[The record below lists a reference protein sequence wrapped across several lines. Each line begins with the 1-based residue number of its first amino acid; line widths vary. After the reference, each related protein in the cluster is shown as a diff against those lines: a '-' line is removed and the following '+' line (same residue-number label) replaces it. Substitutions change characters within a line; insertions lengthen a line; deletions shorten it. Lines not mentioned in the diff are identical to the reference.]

1 MSFLGGIV
9 HLYSG
14 SGPFANELA
23 LFGEDLHRS
32 GRGPDKHLPVQ
43 ISTVYTVIS
52 IVKANMVVRGHLRC
66 PPFHVF
72 VRDWRQRHKLPAFFV
87 PVVAAAVG
95 LLGKRSAVE
104 LVQMLPEIPVE
115 LFQTEIVHFLHVME
129 ESLFQNA
136 DGIFD
141 GTLVL
146 GFLYLG
152 RKDNGVVVFCP
163 LCIILVQLR
172 VDPVLVGDD
181 GLLAVVADHQS
192 RNTPKYCK
200 ALLLTAIHCGSLVET
215 MPSA

>member
-1 MSFLGGIV
+1 
-9 HLYSG
+9 
-14 SGPFANELA
+14 
-23 LFGEDLHRS
+23 
-32 GRGPDKHLPVQ
+32 
-43 ISTVYTVIS
+43 
-52 IVKANMVVRGHLRC
+52 
-66 PPFHVF
+66 
-72 VRDWRQRHKLPAFFV
+72 
-87 PVVAAAVG
+87 
-95 LLGKRSAVE
+95 
-104 LVQMLPEIPVE
+104 MLPEIPVE
-115 LFQTEIVHFLHVME
+115 LFQTEIVHFHHVME

-172 VDPVLVGDD
+172 VDPVL
-181 GLLAVVADHQS
+181 LAMTACLQLS
-192 RNTPKYCK
+192 QTTRAGTPPKYCK